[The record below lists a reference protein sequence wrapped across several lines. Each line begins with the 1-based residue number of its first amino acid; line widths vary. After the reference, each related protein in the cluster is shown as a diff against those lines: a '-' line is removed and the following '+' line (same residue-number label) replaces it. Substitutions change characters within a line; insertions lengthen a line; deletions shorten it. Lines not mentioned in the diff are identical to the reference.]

1 MLGNHFSCT
10 LTHHRS
16 NCIWL
21 MLRITNSSTI
31 ITQAC
36 LQGLEFYCQP
46 ITEIHVFKEKYKG
59 DSKRGTGRMKLDSR
73 VYITRAWEKCLYM
86 SSSYIWWLHEKI
98 QYHITYISQTRDTY
112 IRRVNHLTRIFW
124 FNIIILWS

>member
-1 MLGNHFSCT
+1 MNICLIIIFLYFDTSQKQFV
-10 LTHHRS
+10 S
-16 NCIWL
+16 D

-31 ITQAC
+31 FTPTY

-73 VYITRAWEKCLYM
+73 VYITRA
-86 SSSYIWWLHEKI
+86 
-98 QYHITYISQTRDTY
+98 
-112 IRRVNHLTRIFW
+112 
-124 FNIIILWS
+124 